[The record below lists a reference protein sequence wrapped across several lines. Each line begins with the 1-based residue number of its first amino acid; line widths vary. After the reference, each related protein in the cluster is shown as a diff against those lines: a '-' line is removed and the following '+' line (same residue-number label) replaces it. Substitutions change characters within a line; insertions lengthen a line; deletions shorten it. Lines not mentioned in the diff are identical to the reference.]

1 MNDEIEEIE
10 TLWELKKG
18 NLFVECVKGNK
29 GIYFALQKN
38 GNGMLLTLDE
48 ASYLRTLILRAME
61 YEKEN

>member
-1 MNDEIEEIE
+1 MIEETI
-10 TLWELKKG
+10 WELKKG
-18 NLFVECVKGNK
+18 DLFVECIKSDN

-38 GNGMLLTLDE
+38 GSGMLLTLDE